1 MMAPRRLVVATA
13 GLLWALTAALVPWSG
28 LRAQS
33 PPTPEQRE
41 LAQARENAK
50 WEQATAARR
59 LDAFLR
65 DEPGPTRCQIFVEWS
80 PRLYAVALSPDAEQ
94 QGVRRGDRIKA
105 IGEES
110 VTTLA
115 DVRRIFSSMPAGI
128 TMVDVVVGRRARM
141 AERETHEVPLS
152 LACRNDRARW
162 ETKKAAL
169 EAMKAGRWSDCAA
182 AMQDVIQEWGTELP
196 ADIEVRGL
204 CAYYDARLKGRPI
217 GPDDAR
223 SLYEWRRAQIAEARY
238 DPGALDRVRG
248 AVLSSAN
255 VLRAWNAR
263 NLAEDLESQ
272 IKETALRARYDPDED
287 TSHVQG
293 TGVLTR
299 PDGTILTAAHVVYR
313 AKHIVAHCPGRKE
326 AVARVEAVARNLDL
340 AVVKTDLSS
349 TAYLSPVPPRT
360 TRVGEP
366 LFSIGYP
373 MSAVLGSEPKFT
385 EGTVSALSG
394 LGGESSLLQITVPA
408 QPGNSGAPI
417 VNAQGL
423 LVGVVS
429 GAIDDLPSPAAIG
442 AVPQGVNYA
451 VKADYA
457 RPLFEQPAPRP
468 AAASRTEAY
477 ERARGAT
484 CRLEVD
490 R

>member
-1 MMAPRRLVVATA
+1 MTAPRRLMIATG
-13 GLLWALTAALVPWSG
+13 GLLCALAAVLVPWPG

-33 PPTPEQRE
+33 LPAPEQRE

-80 PRLYAVALSPDAEQ
+80 PRLYAVAVSPDAEQ
-94 QGVRRGDRIKA
+94 HGARRGDRIKA

-115 DVRRIFSSMPAGI
+115 DVKRIFGSMPPGI
-128 TMVDVVVGRRARM
+128 TTVDVVVGRRARM
-141 AERETHEVPLS
+141 AERESHEVPLS
-152 LACRNDRARW
+152 LACRSDHPRW
-162 ETKKAAL
+162 EAKKAAL
-169 EAMKAGRWSDCAA
+169 EAMKDGRWTECAVL
-182 AMQDVIQEWGTELP
+182 MQDVIQEWGTGLP
-196 ADIEVRGL
+196 ADIEIRGL
-204 CAYYDARLKGRPI
+204 CAYYEARLKGRPI

-223 SLYEWRRAQIAEARY
+223 SLYEWRRAQVAEARY
-238 DPGALDRVRG
+238 DPGALDRIRG
-248 AVLSSAN
+248 AVLTSAN

-272 IKETALRARYDPDED
+272 IKETALRARNDPDED

-293 TGVLTR
+293 TGVLAR
-299 PDGTILTAAHVVYR
+299 PDGTILTAAHVVNR

-340 AVVKTDLSS
+340 AIVKTELSS
-349 TAYLSPVPPRT
+349 TAYLSLVPPRT
-360 TRVGEP
+360 TKVGEP
-366 LFSIGYP
+366 LFTIGYP
-373 MSAVLGSEPKFT
+373 MSAVLGAEPRFA

-394 LGGESSLLQITVPA
+394 LGGESSLLQITVPV
-408 QPGNSGAPI
+408 QPGNSGGPL
-417 VNAQGL
+417 VNTQGL

-429 GAIDDLPSPAAIG
+429 AAIDDFPFLAATV
-442 AVPQGVNYA
+442 AVPQNVNYA

-457 RPLFEQPAPRP
+457 RPLFEQPVPRP

-477 ERARGAT
+477 ERAKGAT